1 LQPEEEMCI
10 ASEAIEFRDDQR
22 CLADPAFGQRTREL
36 RAVGAL
42 AAFDLNKLRD
52 RLRAEAGEI

>member
-1 LQPEEEMCI
+1 MTSVALRTRHS
-10 ASEAIEFRDDQR
+10 ASA
-22 CLADPAFGQRTREL
+22 REL